1 MSLAPESSEAVA
13 TPRYGRAA
21 APALGATIENP
32 LPVDRFSVAD
42 AARRTWPQLIE
53 SMLDAVC
60 LVEPEGLRIV
70 AANAAAGELLGVA
83 PADLVGRDMHELAA
97 TPEDECFWREVAEG
111 AGTGI
116 VSEAFVTRPG
126 TPPVPVLRRVSRIEP
141 APKAAL
147 YVVALRDR
155 SSEVQALRHLEST
168 QAELQATLES
178 ISDGVLVTDLSGH
191 IGNFNRRFA
200 AIWNFP
206 EEMLLLRADDEIF
219 EWMRS
224 QVADPREYMRR
235 LADIEAAVMMQ
246 ATDRIELRAGG
257 CLERVTLP
265 QCSRGRPV
273 GRVFTYRD
281 VR

>member
-1 MSLAPESSEAVA
+1 MIPAPGGSEPGVS
-13 TPRYGRAA
+13 PSRGRAA
-21 APALGATIENP
+21 AQGAGVAMNNP
-32 LPVDRFSVAD
+32 LPVDRFNVAD

-53 SMLDAVC
+53 SMLEAVC

-70 AANAAAGELLGVA
+70 AANEAAGELLGVA

-97 TPEDECFWREVAEG
+97 TPEDESFWREVAEG
-111 AGTGI
+111 AAAGI

-126 TPPVPVLRRVSRIEP
+126 APPVPVLRRVSRIEP
-141 APKAAL
+141 APKTAL

-155 SSEVQALRHLEST
+155 STEMQALRHLEST

-178 ISDGVLVTDLSGH
+178 ISDGVLVTDLCGH

-200 AIWNFP
+200 VIWNFP
-206 EEMLLLRADDEIF
+206 QEMLLLRADDEIF
-219 EWMRS
+219 DWMRS
-224 QVADPREYMRR
+224 QVANPREYMRR
-235 LADIEAAVMMQ
+235 LADIEAAEMMQ

-273 GRVFTYRD
+273 GRVFTFRD

>member
-1 MSLAPESSEAVA
+1 MMN
-13 TPRYGRAA
+13 
-21 APALGATIENP
+21 NP
-32 LPVDRFSVAD
+32 LPVDRFSVAE

-70 AANAAAGELLGVA
+70 AANEAAGELLGVA
-83 PADLVGRDMHELAA
+83 PSDLVGRDMHELAA

-111 AGTGI
+111 SGTGI
-116 VSEAFVTRPG
+116 VSEAFVCRPG
-126 TPPVPVLRRVSRIEP
+126 EPPVPVLRRVSRVEP
-141 APKAAL
+141 APQAAL

-155 SSEVQALRHLEST
+155 SAEMRALRHLESS

-178 ISDGVLVTDLSGH
+178 LDEGVLVTDLSGH

-200 AIWNFP
+200 AIWNVP

-219 EWMRS
+219 DWMRS

-235 LADIEAAVMMQ
+235 LADIDAAEMMQ
-246 ATDRIELRAGG
+246 STDRIQMRAGG
-257 CLERVTLP
+257 WLDRVTLP